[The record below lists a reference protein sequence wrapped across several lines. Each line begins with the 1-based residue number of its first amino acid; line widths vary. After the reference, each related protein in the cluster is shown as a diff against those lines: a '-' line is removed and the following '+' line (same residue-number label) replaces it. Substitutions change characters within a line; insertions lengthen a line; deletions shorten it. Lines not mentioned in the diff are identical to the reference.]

1 MRRFVPCQGKTA
13 CRDDGVRCLT
23 CGRTLDE
30 IGRLRNTLDGLAD
43 LAIAYDYKNVAEYR
57 AYVAQKLEKMIL
69 YRRQQG
75 ADDAA

>member
-1 MRRFVPCQGKTA
+1 MSRFVPCQGKTA

-23 CGRTLDE
+23 CGRTLEE
-30 IGRLRNTLDGLAD
+30 IGRLRDALDGLAD
-43 LAIAYDYKNVAEYR
+43 LAITYGYENVAEYR
-57 AYVAQKLEKMIL
+57 AYVAQKLENMIV

>member
-1 MRRFVPCQGKTA
+1 MSRFVPCQGKTA

-23 CGRTLDE
+23 CGRTIEE
-30 IGRLRNTLDGLAD
+30 IGRLRDALDGLAD
-43 LAIAYDYKNVAEYR
+43 LAITYDYENVAEYR
-57 AYVAQKLEKMIL
+57 AYVAQKLEKMIV